1 MTGAWVAVVVLSVLY
16 AASAFADDGW
26 RRVQER
32 IVVSSGT
39 NAVYGRIIAVE
50 DDGRMVVVRRRE
62 RDYFIA
68 LSSETVVTRGSE
80 CLSTRA
86 LVPGQ
91 AVIVRYVDCADRSL
105 AVRIHLEPIVVLPPA
120 RRSSP

>member
-80 CLSTRA
+80 
-86 LVPGQ
+86 
-91 AVIVRYVDCADRSL
+91 
-105 AVRIHLEPIVVLPPA
+105 
-120 RRSSP
+120 